1 MLLVSIADNFWA
13 SSAITGT
20 KILKKAINTTH
31 KRTNVV
37 KAENHLG
44 KDNRP
49 ILNFPRKFTIGAPS
63 NDNTADISMY
73 AIMLWKYHTARATI
87 KSPPIKMIYL

>member
-1 MLLVSIADNFWA
+1 VSIADNFWA

-20 KILKKAINTTH
+20 KILKKAINTAH
-31 KRTNVV
+31 KSSKVIN
-37 KAENHLG
+37 AENHLG

-49 ILNFPRKFTIGAPS
+49 ILNLPRKFTTGAPS
-63 NDNTADISMY
+63 NDKTADISIY
-73 AIMLWKYHTARATI
+73 AIMPWKYHTASATI